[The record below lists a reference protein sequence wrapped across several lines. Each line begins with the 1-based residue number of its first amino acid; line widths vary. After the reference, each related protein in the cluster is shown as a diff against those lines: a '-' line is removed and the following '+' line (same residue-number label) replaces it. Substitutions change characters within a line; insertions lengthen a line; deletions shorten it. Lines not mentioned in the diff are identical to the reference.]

1 MEYDKLT
8 NPDHYRSHS
17 VLVEPICFCES
28 LGFYGGNA
36 LKYIFRAGTKPQQ
49 PEEVDL
55 LKACWYMNSFFKAYS
70 VLKNIEDGYLS
81 LVETRLSMMRFSE
94 NKFIR
99 HASQQSNALQFFN
112 ALFIDCIARL
122 VLLGVSLDE
131 IFENIKYNETAYK
144 RLFKQGV
151 PECL

>member
-1 MEYDKLT
+1 MTLNKAVEFYSYLLMIM
-8 NPDHYRSHS
+8 DHYGYDHQ
-17 VLVEPICFCES
+17 VYEKL
-28 LGFYGGNA
+28 
-36 LKYIFRAGTKPQQ
+36 

-70 VLKNIEDGYLS
+70 VLKDIEDGYLS

-94 NKFIR
+94 NTLIR
-99 HASQQSNALQFFN
+99 HASQQPNALQFFN

-151 PECL
+151 PERL